1 MSGCHP
7 EELQPRRPARNGPLG
22 MTGTYT
28 LSGMAYGAR
37 YGRVRSAL
45 ASGSPT
51 IVSVFP
57 SNFSCRPTR

>member
-1 MSGCHP
+1 MTSSLGARP
-7 EELQPRRPARNGPLG
+7 EAGPEG
-22 MTGTYT
+22 QRAYT

-37 YGRVRSAL
+37 YGRVSSAL
-45 ASGSPT
+45 ASASPT